1 MKKLTIIGGGS
12 VRAPFFANSLAKRAH
27 TLHIST
33 LCLYDIDSE
42 KLRVIGS
49 IAKHAVAKI
58 APDLQVILET
68 DLTKAITGTDYFVTT
83 IRVGGDHSRVVDEQ
97 IAIKNGV
104 LGQET
109 TGAGG
114 FFMAA
119 RSIPVLADY
128 CRRIK
133 ELAPNAWIF
142 NFTNPSGL
150 VTQAMHSLGYD
161 HVIGICDTPSSTKL
175 RIAEAMDTAQRGMG
189 LDWAGAQEL
198 IRRSLAEARTVS
210 GADLACG
217 AGTDHLDPSDA
228 RSLDDVIRAYE
239 EQVGFV
245 EKHGGRAI
253 MMASRALARLARS
266 PDDYRKVYGRI
277 LGQAKD
283 KVVLHWLGDMFD
295 PQLKGYWGAGE
306 FEPALGAVL
315 SIIGENRDKVE
326 GIKISLLENAKEVVL
341 RDRLPEGVLCFTGDD
356 FNYAELIEGDGR
368 KYSHALL
375 GIFDAVAPQASSAL
389 ASLAAGDV
397 ATFRSV
403 IEPTVPLSR
412 KIFEAPTQYYKAGVV
427 FLAWLNGHQDHFTMP
442 SGMQS
447 ARGVMHYADVFRL
460 ADRANVLDRP
470 ELAA

>member
-1 MKKLTIIGGGS
+1 MTISLSLPRADGGVEAYALVGTPTE
-12 VRAPFFANSLAKRAH
+12 RPAAAPRFNRIAYAAAH
-27 TLHIST
+27 VVS
-33 LCLYDIDSE
+33 DPRRDARPWE
-42 KLRVIGS
+42 
-49 IAKHAVAKI
+49 APAV
-58 APDLQVILET
+58 DWERT
-68 DLTKAITGTDYFVTT
+68 
-83 IRVGGDHSRVVDEQ
+83 
-97 IAIKNGV
+97 
-104 LGQET
+104 
-109 TGAGG
+109 
-114 FFMAA
+114 MAF
-119 RSIPVLADY
+119 RHHL
-128 CRRIK
+128 
-133 ELAPNAWIF
+133 W
-142 NFTNPSGL
+142 
-150 VTQAMHSLGYD
+150 SLGF
-161 HVIGICDTPSSTKL
+161 

-198 IRRSLAEARTVS
+198 IRRSLAEAKTVP

-217 AGTDHLDPSDA
+217 AGTDHLSAADT
-228 RSLDDVIRAYE
+228 RSLDDVVRAYE

-253 MMASRALARLARS
+253 MMASRALARIARS

-295 PQLKGYWGAGE
+295 PQLKGYWGAE
-306 FEPALGAVL
+306 SFEPALEAVL
-315 SIIGENRDKVE
+315 SIIAENRDKVE
-326 GIKISLLENAKEVVL
+326 GIKISLLDNAYEVAL

-375 GIFDAVAPQASSAL
+375 GIFDAVAPQASRAL
-389 ASLAAGDV
+389 ASLAAGDI
-397 ATFRSV
+397 ATFRAV

-442 SGMQS
+442 AGMQS
-447 ARGVMHYADVFRL
+447 ARGVLHYADVFRL

-470 ELAA
+470 ELAAARMKNLMAVLGVA